1 MELKEKRE
9 FRKRVYSATIFVPVI
24 LGIVWVGGLAFLLLV
39 ALLIGLGLWEF
50 YELCEKIGFSPF
62 KILGTAGGV
71 GLAITVYLNNIR
83 IGSYLGSNATA
94 FLLFALILIGYLLS
108 FRRKQS
114 FDRVLLDLGMTFL
127 GIAYVPWLWS
137 HLILLREFRPGG
149 MQWTFL
155 LIFIIWLMDTGCYG
169 VGLKFGRHK
178 LAARLSPHKTREG
191 SLGGLAVALLTAV
204 VCWVLFLQNLTSLP
218 RVMVLGLIIGAL
230 AQISDLS
237 ESLLKRA
244 AGVKD
249 SSHLIP
255 GHGGILD
262 RFDSFFF
269 SAPFLYYWLIFFVH

>member
-1 MELKEKRE
+1 VELKEKRE
-9 FRKRVYSATIFVPVI
+9 FHKRVWAATIFVPVI

-50 YELCEKIGFSPF
+50 YELCEKMDFSPF
-62 KILGTAGGV
+62 KILGITGGV
-71 GLAITVYLNNIR
+71 GLAIMIYLNNLR
-83 IGSYLGSNATA
+83 IGSYLGSNGTA
-94 FLLFALILIGYLLS
+94 FLLFVLILLGYLLS
-108 FRRKQS
+108 FCRKQS
-114 FDRVLLDLGMTFL
+114 FDRVLLDLAMTFL
-127 GIAYVPWLWS
+127 GIAYVSWLWS

-149 MQWTFL
+149 MQWTFS
-155 LIFIIWLMDTGCYG
+155 LIFTIWLMDVGCYG

-178 LAARLSPHKTREG
+178 LASRLSPHKTVEG
-191 SLGGLAVALLTAV
+191 ALGGLVVALLTTV

-218 RVMVLGLIIGAL
+218 RVMVLGLIIGVL
-230 AQISDLS
+230 AQLSDLS

-249 SSHLIP
+249 SSGLIP

-269 SAPFLYYWLIFFVH
+269 SAPFLYYYLIFF